1 MAKKSL
7 SEMTAIVPKQE
18 EPKEEVPNEILS
30 LAKVTKMLN
39 EELGNIESALDDL
52 VFTLEPVMINSIEKP
67 VLKDFNF
74 TCAPIV
80 GNLAIL
86 FQSLTGLTEYV
97 REINK
102 ALYVE

>member
-1 MAKKSL
+1 MK
-7 SEMTAIVPKQE
+7 
-18 EPKEEVPNEILS
+18 
-30 LAKVTKMLN
+30 
-39 EELGNIESALDDL
+39 
-52 VFTLEPVMINSIEKP
+52 TLEPVMVTTIEKP
-67 VLKDFNF
+67 VLRDFNF